1 MKRFAIALT
10 VVLSATYAS
19 QAQDVITVVVN
30 DGLLTVSTNGI
41 DTNGGGP
48 TVDWVGFDVASS
60 TGSLIP
66 YDPPQAPL
74 HTPFLFFLSN
84 TEHSIVMASVPA
96 PATVLDDEIKIGY
109 TGIDGSDLA
118 LSAGGVTSQFGIS
131 FEVVTP
137 EPGAGTLAVFATLG
151 LLGQRRNCRG
161 MAPDA

>member
-10 VVLSATYAS
+10 VVLSTTYAS
-19 QAQDVITVVVN
+19 QAQDLITVVVN

-48 TVDWVGFDVASS
+48 TVDWIGFDVASS

-96 PATVLDDEIKIGY
+96 PATVVDDEIKIGY
-109 TGIDGSDLA
+109 TGIDGSDLT
-118 LSAGGVTSQFGIS
+118 LSAGGEGATGIS

-137 EPGAGTLAVFATLG
+137 EPDAGTLAVLATLG
-151 LLGQRRNCRG
+151 LLGLRRNCRG

>member
-10 VVLSATYAS
+10 VVLSTTYAS
-19 QAQDVITVVVN
+19 QAQDLITVVVN

-96 PATVLDDEIKIGY
+96 PATVLAALDLLPSPEYNWSSHWGLQWR
-109 TGIDGSDLA
+109 TAPARASGGS
-118 LSAGGVTSQFGIS
+118 
-131 FEVVTP
+131 
-137 EPGAGTLAVFATLG
+137 
-151 LLGQRRNCRG
+151 
-161 MAPDA
+161 